1 MNTSTLTVIHNC
13 QSWLPQTQ
21 TWLYNQ
27 VRYLPQ
33 EIESHII
40 CETTQN
46 LDQFA
51 LPNIH
56 ALENAPKYCQIW
68 NHGLRKLKLRRYLGF
83 GIPIAKRHQAP
94 VLHSHFGDVGWVYL
108 GFAKQAQLKYV
119 VTFYGFDVNYIPTQ
133 NDRWRQRYQTLFQQA
148 DRILCEG
155 SHMAKCI
162 VQLGCPADKV
172 LVHHLGIPVQSI
184 AFKPRTWQPGE
195 PLRVLIAAS
204 FSEKKGIPYAL
215 EALGKLQHEVPL
227 EITLIGDAADTP
239 ILRQERQK
247 IFAAIENYKLQSKI
261 SLLGYQ
267 PHTTLFAEA
276 YRHHIFLS
284 PSVTASTGDTEG
296 GAPVSLI
303 EMAATGMPIVST
315 THCDIPEVIKH
326 GITGLLAPE
335 RDVDTL
341 VEHLRWWVNHP
352 DRWYDMLAAGRQ
364 HIEKEYDAEVQGQRL
379 AAIYR
384 SLLD

>member
-1 MNTSTLTVIHNC
+1 MSDATITVIHNC

-33 EIESHII
+33 EIEAHII

-56 ALENAPKYCQIW
+56 ALENAPKYRQIW
-68 NHGLRKLKLRRYLGF
+68 DHGLRKLKLRRYLGF
-83 GIPIAKRHQAP
+83 GLPIAKHHQAR

-108 GFAKQAQLKYV
+108 GFARQARLKYV

-133 NDRWRQRYQTLFQQA
+133 NDRWRQRYQTLFQQV

-162 VQLGCPADKV
+162 VQLGCPAEKI

-184 AFKPRTWQPGE
+184 TFKPRTWQRGE

-215 EALGKLQHEVPL
+215 EALGRLQHEVPL

-239 ILRQERQK
+239 VLRQERQK
-247 IFAAIENYKLQSKI
+247 IVAAIETI
-261 SLLGYQ
+261 S
-267 PHTTLFAEA
+267 FN
-276 YRHHIFLS
+276 
-284 PSVTASTGDTEG
+284 
-296 GAPVSLI
+296 
-303 EMAATGMPIVST
+303 
-315 THCDIPEVIKH
+315 
-326 GITGLLAPE
+326 
-335 RDVDTL
+335 
-341 VEHLRWWVNHP
+341 LRF
-352 DRWYDMLAAGRQ
+352 R
-364 HIEKEYDAEVQGQRL
+364 
-379 AAIYR
+379 
-384 SLLD
+384 